1 MRILLDTNIFIPL
14 EDSSINMD
22 ETLAEL
28 NRIVSGKHQL
38 LIHPATKSDLNRD
51 KDEDRKKIFLA
62 RLNKYQKLESP
73 PKFQDDHE
81 EKSLFGQPKNENDE
95 IDNLILLAVRNNC
108 VHLLVTHD
116 QGIHKKAKI
125 IGEEERVFT
134 VHQAITTLSKAD
146 LKESKLYPSIR
157 EDACHSLDLKNS
169 FFNSLRDAYDSFDSW
184 FNEKCARAGRKAWI
198 CDENNV
204 IHALCIFNIENN
216 PIITNENI
224 GLSGKILK
232 LCTFKVEKRGHKIG
246 ELLLK
251 QAFEY
256 AETNLIDYI
265 YVTIEPSKHE
275 LLEELFLEFGFYLYG
290 TDIKGRDR
298 IFVKDFPKVFPV
310 TEDPPLEY
318 AIKFF
323 PKIKI
328 TNNSIYLVPIKPQ
341 YHEILF
347 PELIEFKQLDLF
359 ATPPSSAGNTIKKLI
374 LCKSN
379 VRSIKPGDIIFFYRT
394 KDFMAITS
402 YGIVDQFKIESDPEK
417 ISQWVSKRTVYT
429 NDEIKKM
436 QGKEIKI
443 ILFRFV
449 KHLDENIKYN
459 ELLNLKAINGAI
471 QSITRIDNLKAK
483 LIIDIAKL
491 NDSILSN

>member
-28 NRIVSGKHQL
+28 NRIISGKHQL

-51 KDEDRKKIFLA
+51 KDENRRKIFLA

-81 EKSLFGQPKNENDE
+81 EQSLFGQPKNENDE
-95 IDNLILLAVRNNC
+95 IDNLILLAVLNNC
-108 VHLLVTHD
+108 VHLLVTED
-116 QGIHKKAKI
+116 QGIHKKAKK

-134 VHQAITTLSKAD
+134 VHQAITALSKAD

-169 FFNSLRDAYDSFDSW
+169 FFNSLRDAYDFFDNW
-184 FNEKCARAGRKAWI
+184 FNEKCSRAGRKAWI

-216 PIITNENI
+216 PIITNENK
-224 GLSGKILK
+224 GLTGKTLK

-256 AETNLIDYI
+256 AETNLIDHI
-265 YVTIEPSKHE
+265 YVTIEPSKHD
-275 LLEELFLEFGFYLYG
+275 LLEELFLDFGFYLYG
-290 TDIKGRDR
+290 IDNKGRDR
-298 IFVKDFPKVFPV
+298 IFVKDFPKDFPI
-310 TEDPPLEY
+310 TDDPPLEY
-318 AIKFF
+318 AIKYF
-323 PKIKI
+323 PKLKLA
-328 TNNSIYLVPIKPQ
+328 NNSVYLIPIQPK

-347 PELIEFKQLDLF
+347 PELRINFDIFNNES
-359 ATPPSSAGNTIKKLI
+359 SSAGNTIKKAY
-374 LCKSN
+374 LCNSN
-379 VRSIKPGDIIFFYRT
+379 TRSIKPGDIVFFYRT
-394 KDFMAITS
+394 TDLMAITS

-429 NDEIKKM
+429 NDEIRKM

-443 ILFRFV
+443 ILFRLV
-449 KHLDENIKYN
+449 KHLDNHISFN
-459 ELLNLKAINGAI
+459 RLIRLKAINGAI
-471 QSITRIDNLKAK
+471 QSITRIDNLKAQI
-483 LIIDIAKL
+483 IIDEVKL